1 MQLECKYA
9 SISVT
14 SQSGCTSRKVQQLNS
29 WGGGYV
35 VVIIISNYVMLS
47 SASHNSVLLV
57 LSSYTFSHFPQ
68 IEPSFRWNTWLARFC
83 ALSDFILQYSY
94 LTL

>member
-57 LSSYTFSHFPQ
+57 LFEFLHIQSLPSNRAIFSLEHLAGQ
-68 IEPSFRWNTWLARFC
+68 ILCFE
-83 ALSDFILQYSY
+83 
-94 LTL
+94 